1 MMEQSLSLSQKQT
14 LKLNMSMLQSLEL
27 MTLPLPQLLEKI
39 EAESLENPTLVAQPR
54 EAAGT
59 SYEDY
64 TARQVQ
70 AERRGE
76 SYSDSSAY
84 GSDLSDSHQAWME
97 NALSEAETLE
107 EHLLVQLG
115 ESSCDEG
122 TRQAAAILISN
133 LDERGFNSQSPDEV
147 LPDALKKYKD
157 AALELLHGFDPAG
170 IAVDDFRQSLVVQAR
185 ALGLDGD
192 DLAVFTSFVYDCL
205 ELLKAG
211 KMDEIARRLKV
222 DREDVDA
229 LESFLK
235 TLSPYPASAFSS
247 SLERVIV
254 PDVSIKVEEG
264 HLRVRVNDDALPEL
278 SIDEGYKEM
287 AGELSKSSRS
297 DEKEA
302 SRYLKSQMQAA
313 GNLIRQIELRMS
325 TLERVASVLAVRQK
339 AFFLFGPGNIK
350 PLTLKDVAAEIGVHE
365 ATVSRITQ
373 GKYVDTDW
381 GIIPMKALFSS
392 AVRTSDGED
401 SLSKEAVKE
410 MVRKIIL
417 DNDTGKPLSD
427 QKISDTLKAKGIN
440 CARRTVNKYRKEL
453 DIDSSFERSR

>member
-122 TRQAAAILISN
+122 TRQAASILISN

-170 IAVDDFRQSLVVQAR
+170 IAVDDFRQSLVVQAK

-211 KMDEIARRLKV
+211 KKDEIARRLKV
-222 DREDVDA
+222 DMEDA
-229 LESFLK
+229 L
-235 TLSPYPASAFSS
+235 
-247 SLERVIV
+247 
-254 PDVSIKVEEG
+254 
-264 HLRVRVNDDALPEL
+264 ALPGICL
-278 SIDEGYKEM
+278 
-287 AGELSKSSRS
+287 L
-297 DEKEA
+297 
-302 SRYLKSQMQAA
+302 
-313 GNLIRQIELRMS
+313 LIARARHS
-325 TLERVASVLAVRQK
+325 
-339 AFFLFGPGNIK
+339 
-350 PLTLKDVAAEIGVHE
+350 
-365 ATVSRITQ
+365 
-373 GKYVDTDW
+373 
-381 GIIPMKALFSS
+381 
-392 AVRTSDGED
+392 
-401 SLSKEAVKE
+401 
-410 MVRKIIL
+410 
-417 DNDTGKPLSD
+417 
-427 QKISDTLKAKGIN
+427 
-440 CARRTVNKYRKEL
+440 ARRL
-453 DIDSSFERSR
+453 DQGRGRPSEGAGQ

>member
-1 MMEQSLSLSQKQT
+1 MRYDQGRRPSDGGDLWSWIVAVILLVSP
-14 LKLNMSMLQSLEL
+14 LWFVGLLLLVRKLGGLRRRPQFPYLGPSPGTQGVRTPPPNRRAGGLDLGKGKL
-27 MTLPLPQLLEKI
+27 MTVGGAI
-39 EAESLENPTLVAQPR
+39 
-54 EAAGT
+54 
-59 SYEDY
+59 
-64 TARQVQ
+64 
-70 AERRGE
+70 
-76 SYSDSSAY
+76 
-84 GSDLSDSHQAWME
+84 M
-97 NALSEAETLE
+97 
-107 EHLLVQLG
+107 
-115 ESSCDEG
+115 
-122 TRQAAAILISN
+122 AILF
-133 LDERGFNSQSPDEV
+133 GFFVYRKGAS
-147 LPDALKKYKD
+147 LAI
-157 AALELLHGFDPAG
+157 ATIAGRLHGFDPAG

-211 KMDEIARRLKV
+211 KKDEIARRLKV

-381 GIIPMKALFSS
+381 GIIPMKSLFSS

-453 DIDSSFERSR
+453 DIDSSFERAK